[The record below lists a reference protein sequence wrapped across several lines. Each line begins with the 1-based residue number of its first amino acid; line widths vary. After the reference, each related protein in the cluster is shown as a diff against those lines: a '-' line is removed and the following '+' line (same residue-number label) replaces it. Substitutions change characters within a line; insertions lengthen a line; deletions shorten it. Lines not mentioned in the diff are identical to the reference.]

1 MVQRQKLMR
10 AFLMNNLAGAL
21 SLNIHPALRIELK
34 IHSCLGDARCCRA
47 RCIIN
52 SADKPCHLAHL
63 HSIIAHFNLPVS
75 THGARSKLKCAGTA
89 SPCADDETKAFFIS
103 LFIPRRCKNFK
114 VGRTRK
120 ERAHAFRLYPRPC
133 CCLCN
138 YFSWCIHFS
147 WALLRNGLLKHII
160 FHGVLGKCQMFAF
173 MRGKKAG
180 GLQKL
185 ATSNSAN
192 CVCSILFPLNEA
204 AVQIFSTKFLLTL
217 LRCDSI
223 CVVIG
228 CVKPKRTVQICGG
241 LLQSECSIL
250 LSTFRIFVFVPDT
263 RKFTCVSR
271 TLFSAHNSYSV

>member
-1 MVQRQKLMR
+1 MVRQKLLR

-89 SPCADDETKAFFIS
+89 SPCADDETKAFLYFIIYTS
-103 LFIPRRCKNFK
+103 ALQKFQSRPHEK
-114 VGRTRK
+114 GAM
-120 ERAHAFRLYPRPC
+120 AHAFRLYPRPC

-138 YFSWCIHFS
+138 YFPWCINFS

-173 MRGKKAG
+173 MRGKKS

-204 AVQIFSTKFLLTL
+204 AVQIFSTKFLSTL
-217 LRCDSI
+217 LRAA
-223 CVVIG
+223 
-228 CVKPKRTVQICGG
+228 
-241 LLQSECSIL
+241 IL
-250 LSTFRIFVFVPDT
+250 F
-263 RKFTCVSR
+263 
-271 TLFSAHNSYSV
+271 A